1 MLDHDDK
8 FLRLP
13 AVIEK
18 TGRGRASIYRMI
30 NEGVFPRQERIGA
43 RAVGWRLSAITR
55 WMASPAGYQED
66 GPASR

>member
-1 MLDHDDK
+1 MIEPNDK

-18 TGRGRASIYRMI
+18 TGRGRASIYRMM
-30 NEGVFPRQERIGA
+30 NEGIFPRQERIGA

-55 WMASPAGYQED
+55 WMDAPADYHED
-66 GPASR
+66 GPAAR